1 MFICFSEGFGKDF
14 KGRIYV
20 EFLLMRGFFEE
31 GEIMIVGEE
40 EEVFEVFGKREGLE
54 GKRFEECA

>member
-1 MFICFSEGFGKDF
+1 M
-14 KGRIYV
+14 KGC
-20 EFLLMRGFFEE
+20 FEE

-54 GKRFEECA
+54 GKRLEECG

>member
-1 MFICFSEGFGKDF
+1 MFICFSEGFGKHF
-14 KGRIYV
+14 KGRSDV
-20 EFLLMRGFFEE
+20 DFLSMRGFFEE